1 MELIKLIMTI
11 NFFSSKDSN
20 EMDTMHTTS
29 DSIEIMIGTETDE
42 IIEEP
47 FDSLLQRYQENLE

>member
-1 MELIKLIMTI
+1 
-11 NFFSSKDSN
+11 
-20 EMDTMHTTS
+20 MHTTS

-42 IIEEP
+42 IIEEL